1 MSVRPEWEGLGSMQC
16 AQRMLWGGATKKWWL
31 LAVATWILLLVTEP
45 EEAAAAEPLEPV
57 SNVST
62 RLTLKTRKRVETS
75 KGSGEYRTVAE
86 TRRWEARRTAF
97 VVCDMWSQHWCKG
110 ATRRVAEMAPR
121 VNLVVNAARERGALI
136 IHCPSGG
143 MNHYAE
149 TAMRR
154 RAQQAPPVKT
164 KVLLK
169 SWCHLDPQRESALPI
184 DDADGGCD
192 CQPRCRGVVLRPQI
206 DAIKIH
212 PEDAI
217 TDSAEAYYL
226 MRARGITNVV
236 VMGVHTN
243 MCVLGRPFGIR
254 QLTYQGQQVLLMR
267 DLTDTMYNS
276 RSKPFVN
283 HFRGTDLVV
292 AHIEKYWCPT
302 VTSASILGGHP
313 LRFKNDPDSPGQR

>member
-1 MSVRPEWEGLGSMQC
+1 MQQQQARLVFFGQSVRK
-16 AQRMLWGGATKKWWL
+16 MLFG
-31 LAVATWILLLVTEP
+31 VATAYALSLVLV
-45 EEAAAAEPLEPV
+45 PLEPAASWEPTV
-57 SNVST
+57 AEQSQFT
-62 RLTLKTRKRVETS
+62 WKTRTRVETS
-75 KGSGEYRTVAE
+75 KDSGLYQAVEKTL
-86 TRRWEARRTAF
+86 RWEARQTAF
-97 VVCDMWSQHWCKG
+97 VICDMWSQHWCKG

-121 VNLVVNAARERGALI
+121 MNLVVSVARQRGALI

-143 MNHYAE
+143 MKHYE
-149 TAMRR
+149 KTAMRR

-164 KVLLK
+164 EIMLK
-169 SWCHLDPQRESALPI
+169 SWCHLDPKHEGALPI

-192 CQPRCRGVVLRPQI
+192 CQPRCRGQVLRPQI

-226 MRARGITNVV
+226 MRDRGIRNVV

-254 QLTYQGQQVLLMR
+254 QLVYQGQRVLLMR

-292 AHIEKYWCPT
+292 EHIEKYWCST
-302 VTSASILGGHP
+302 VTSDSILGGDPH
-313 LRFKNDPDSPGQR
+313 RFKNDRVARDQR

>member
-1 MSVRPEWEGLGSMQC
+1 MQY
-16 AQRMLWGGATKKWWL
+16 AQQMFLAGDRRERRLLTAAVWG
-31 LAVATWILLLVTEP
+31 LLLVTASLEL
-45 EEAAAAEPLEPV
+45 AAAEPLKPASVE
-57 SNVST
+57 SAQ
-62 RLTLKTRKRVETS
+62 LILKTRKRVETS
-75 KGSGEYRTVAE
+75 KGSGDYRAVEE
-86 TRRWEARRTAF
+86 TLRWEGKRTAF
-97 VVCDMWSQHWCKG
+97 VICDMWSQHWCKG

-121 VNLVVNAARERGALI
+121 INLVVTAARQRGALI

-143 MNHYAE
+143 MKHYE
-149 TAMRR
+149 KTGMRR

-169 SWCHLDPQRESALPI
+169 GWCHLDPQREGGLPI
-184 DDADGGCD
+184 DDSDGGCD

-226 MRARGITNVV
+226 MRVRGITNVV

-254 QLTYQGQQVLLMR
+254 QLVYQGQSVLLLR

-292 AHIEKYWCPT
+292 EHIEKYWCPT
-302 VTSASILGGHP
+302 VTSASILGGQP
-313 LRFKNDPDSPGQR
+313 LRFKNDPGVRAQR

>member
-1 MSVRPEWEGLGSMQC
+1 MQRTHQMLLGS
-16 AQRMLWGGATKKWWL
+16 GGGKWL
-31 LAVATWILLLVTEP
+31 LLTVAGWVLMLVTAP
-45 EEAAAAEPLEPV
+45 LKPLVAEPLKPANTE
-57 SNVST
+57 SSQ
-62 RLTLKTRKRVETS
+62 LTLKTRKRVETS
-75 KGSGEYRTVAE
+75 KGSGDYRTVEE
-86 TRRWEARRTAF
+86 TLRWEPKRTAF
-97 VVCDMWSQHWCKG
+97 VICDMWSQHWCKG

-121 VNLVVNAARERGALI
+121 INLVVTAARQRGALI

-143 MNHYAE
+143 MKHYE
-149 TAMRR
+149 KTAMRR

-169 SWCHLDPQRESALPI
+169 GWCHLDPQREGALPI

-192 CQPRCRGVVLRPQI
+192 CQPRCRGVVLSPQI

-254 QLTYQGQQVLLMR
+254 QLVYQGQHVLLMR

-292 AHIEKYWCPT
+292 EHIEKYWCST
-302 VTSASILGGHP
+302 VTSAAILGGHP
-313 LRFKNDPDSPGQR
+313 LRFKNDPGSRGQR

>member
-1 MSVRPEWEGLGSMQC
+1 M
-16 AQRMLWGGATKKWWL
+16 
-31 LAVATWILLLVTEP
+31 I
-45 EEAAAAEPLEPV
+45 
-57 SNVST
+57 
-62 RLTLKTRKRVETS
+62 
-75 KGSGEYRTVAE
+75 
-86 TRRWEARRTAF
+86 
-97 VVCDMWSQHWCKG
+97 CDMWAQHWCKG

-143 MNHYAE
+143 MNHYAA

-169 SWCHLDPQRESALPI
+169 TWCHLDPQRESALPI

-313 LRFKNDPDSPGQR
+313 LRFKNDPESPGQR